1 MGSNPPP
8 REVPVRL
15 ADEQVVISLKLNRF
29 LLKIVIFILIF
40 MVGVFPGLVYAL
52 PQDGEI
58 ISGAGSISNDGA
70 GNLTVNQTSD
80 KIAINW
86 QSFSIGSNQSVMFL
100 QPSAS
105 ASALNNV
112 IGSLGSSIQGTL
124 NANGQVILTNP
135 NGININPNANIDV
148 GSLIASTLNISTQ
161 DFVNNLY
168 RFSQDPD
175 QELGYILNEGTI
187 RASDFVAL
195 IAPGV
200 ENKGVMVANLGT
212 ASAVAGEEVTV
223 DFVGDGL
230 INFSITK
237 AVAGTV
243 LDNEGNPISDQINNS
258 GAIQANGGQ
267 VILSA
272 LSTSEIIK
280 NVVNNEGMIEA
291 NTVVEKDGRIIL
303 MGGDQGVVRVSGT
316 LDASGDDSG
325 EKGGTAHVLGEK
337 VALDEGSLVDVSGDV
352 GGGEA
357 LIGGD
362 YQGNNARIQNA
373 WRTYVNQSAVI
384 NASAPTQGDGG
395 RVIVW
400 ADDVNRFYGSINS
413 SGGANGGNGGF
424 AEVSGKNF
432 LDFQGTANLSSR
444 FGSLGTL
451 LLDPTNVTIEDG
463 GSAAATAVDA
473 FADAGTNVSI
483 DADTLDAVGGNVT
496 IQATDTITVDEAIAL
511 TTSGASLSLTT
522 QDSIITINAPIS
534 TTNGAVNLTPGT
546 YITGDANGSVNSGSA
561 ETKIELYDGGH
572 IGVGG
577 ADCEENTCTMTLSS
591 ALLSVI
597 TSTGL
602 TIGGANTVLIYI
614 GGLTEAATANV
625 SGTVTLNAI
634 KRDEESQIIFQNN
647 LNAPNGDSEI
657 YFKALTTNSTD
668 NTFLGGDTTI
678 TVGDFNGKANYYDS
692 NLSAVNEGY
701 FQLASTLTMSGGGD
715 VTFTG
720 DKIEEF
726 GTIVG
731 AGTYTTNGPVSYID
745 WDGALRQAIDSAN
758 RNGFLDELDEMATGF
773 IKSLQKAGNC

>member
-1 MGSNPPP
+1 
-8 REVPVRL
+8 
-15 ADEQVVISLKLNRF
+15 
-29 LLKIVIFILIF
+29 

-135 NGININPNANIDV
+135 NGININANANIDV
-148 GSLIASTLNISTQ
+148 ASLIASTLNISTQ

-483 DADTLDAVGGNVT
+483 DADTLDAAKGNVT
-496 IQATDTITVDEAIAL
+496 IQATADITVDEAIAL
-511 TTSGASLSLTT
+511 TTSGASLSLTAK
-522 QDSIITINAPIS
+522 DDIILNQNIS
-534 TTNGAVNLTPGT
+534 TTNGAINLTAGDDLTLTGT
-546 YITGDANGSVNSGSA
+546 VNSGSA
-561 ETKIELYDGGH
+561 ETKIELYDGGY
-572 IGVGG
+572 ISLGDNG
-577 ADCEENTCTMTLSS
+577 DCEENTCTMTLSS
-591 ALLSVI
+591 TNLAQI

-602 TIGGANTVLIYI
+602 TIGGDNTTNIYL
-614 GGLTEAATANV
+614 GEVSEAATDNV
-625 SGTVTLNAI
+625 SGTVTLNATGSSLS
-634 KRDEESQIIFQNN
+634 EIIFG
-647 LNAPNGDSEI
+647 AGDDGVTAN
-657 YFKALTTNSTD
+657 FKALTTNSRSGTYLD
-668 NTFLGGDTTI
+668 SNITI
-678 TVGDFNGKANYYDS
+678 TTGDYNGTANS
-692 NLSAVNEGY
+692 NNDWDETTGY
-701 FQLASTLTMSGGGD
+701 GEFVLGTGITLNMKGGGD
-715 VTFTG
+715 VSFTG
-720 DKIEEF
+720 APIYEW
-726 GTIVG
+726 GTITG
-731 AGTYTTNGPVSYID
+731 AGTFTTSGAVLYID
-745 WDGALRQAIDSAN
+745 VDELIMNAIDSAN

-773 IKSLQKAGNC
+773 MKALGGGGNC

>member
-1 MGSNPPP
+1 M
-8 REVPVRL
+8 
-15 ADEQVVISLKLNRF
+15 AISLKLNRF
-29 LLKIVIFILIF
+29 LLKIAIFILIF
-40 MVGVFPGLVYAL
+40 IVGVFPGLVYAL

-148 GSLIASTLNISTQ
+148 ASLIASTLNISTQ

-325 EKGGTAHVLGEK
+325 EKGGTAHVLGQK

-413 SGGANGGNGGF
+413 SGGATGGDGGF

-483 DADTLDAVGGNVT
+483 DADTLDAAKGNVT
-496 IQATDTITVDEAIAL
+496 IQATADITVDEAIAL
-511 TTSGASLSLTT
+511 TTSGATLTLT
-522 QDSIITINAPIS
+522 AKDDIILNQNIS
-534 TTNGAVNLTPGT
+534 TTNGAINLTAGDDLTLTGT
-546 YITGDANGSVNSGSA
+546 VNSGSA
-561 ETKIELYDGGH
+561 ETKIELYDGGY
-572 IGVGG
+572 ISLGDNG
-577 ADCEENTCTMTLSS
+577 DCEENTCTMTLSS
-591 ALLSVI
+591 TNLAQI

-602 TIGGANTVLIYI
+602 TIGGDNTTNIYL
-614 GGLTEAATANV
+614 GEVSEAATDNV
-625 SGTVTLNAI
+625 SGTVTLNATGSSAS
-634 KRDEESQIIFQNN
+634 EIIFG
-647 LNAPNGDSEI
+647 AGDDGVTAN
-657 YFKALTTNSTD
+657 FKALTTNSRSGTYLD
-668 NTFLGGDTTI
+668 SNITI
-678 TVGDFNGKANYYDS
+678 TTGDYNGTANS
-692 NLSAVNEGY
+692 NSDWDETTGNGEFVLGTGI
-701 FQLASTLTMSGGGD
+701 TLNMTGGGN
-715 VTFTG
+715 VSFTG
-720 DKIEEF
+720 APIYEW
-726 GTIVG
+726 GTITG
-731 AGTYTTNGPVSYID
+731 AGTYTTSGSVLYID
-745 WDGALRQAIDSAN
+745 VDQLLMNAIDSAN

-773 IKSLQKAGNC
+773 MKALGGGGNC

>member
-1 MGSNPPP
+1 MGNNPPP
-8 REVPVRL
+8 REVPVKL
-15 ADEQVVISLKLNRF
+15 ADEQVAISLKLNRF
-29 LLKIVIFILIF
+29 LLKIAIFILIF
-40 MVGVFPGLVYAL
+40 IVGVFPGLVYAL

-135 NGININPNANIDV
+135 NGININANANIDV
-148 GSLIASTLNISTQ
+148 ASLIASTLNISTQ

-187 RASDFVAL
+187 RVSDFVAL

-267 VILSA
+267 VILTA

-325 EKGGTAHVLGEK
+325 EKGGTAHVLGQK

-413 SGGANGGNGGF
+413 SGGATGGDGGF

-473 FADAGTNVSI
+473 FADAGDDVSI
-483 DADTLDAVGGNVT
+483 DADTLDAAKGNVT
-496 IQATDTITVDEAIAL
+496 IQATADITVDEAIAL
-511 TTSGASLSLTT
+511 TTSGATLTLT
-522 QDSIITINAPIS
+522 AKDDIILNQNIS
-534 TTNGAVNLTPGT
+534 TTNGAINLTAGDDLTLTGT
-546 YITGDANGSVNSGSA
+546 VNSGSA
-561 ETKIELYDGGH
+561 ETKIELYDGGY
-572 IGVGG
+572 ISLGDNG
-577 ADCEENTCTMTLSS
+577 DCEENTCTMTLSS
-591 ALLSVI
+591 TNLAQI

-602 TIGGANTVLIYI
+602 TIGGADTTNIYL

-634 KRDEESQIIFQNN
+634 RTDGESQIIFQQNRYESGSN
-647 LNAPNGDSEI
+647 DSKI
-657 YFKALTTNSTD
+657 YFKALTTNSTHTTYLD
-668 NTFLGGDTTI
+668 GDTTI
-678 TVGDFNGKANYYDS
+678 TVGDFNGKANAYDDDS
-692 NLSAVNEGY
+692 FNST
-701 FQLASTLTMSGGGD
+701 FQLGTNNTLTMSGGGD

-720 DKIEEF
+720 DDVREY
-726 GTIVG
+726 GTITG
-731 AGTYTTNGPVSYID
+731 AGTYTTNGTVFYID
-745 WDGALRQAIDSAN
+745 WDWALRQAIDSAN

-773 IKSLQKAGNC
+773 MKALGGGGNC

>member
-1 MGSNPPP
+1 M
-8 REVPVRL
+8 VP
-15 ADEQVVISLKLNRF
+15 RF
-29 LLKIVIFILIF
+29 LQEFLVVVLIF

-86 QSFSIGSNQSVMFL
+86 QSFSIGSNQSVMFM

-267 VILSA
+267 VILTA

-337 VALDEGSLVDVSGDV
+337 VALDEGSLVNVSGDF

-413 SGGANGGNGGF
+413 SGGATGGNGGF

-473 FADAGTNVSI
+473 FADAGDDVSI

-546 YITGDANGSVNSGSA
+546 YITGDANASVNSGSA
-561 ETKIELYDGGH
+561 ETKIELYGDNGNY
-572 IGVGG
+572 IGVGA
-577 ADCEENTCTMTLSS
+577 ADCEGLPCTMTLSS

-668 NTFLGGDTTI
+668 NTFLGGETTI

-758 RNGFLDELDEMATGF
+758 RNGFLDELDEMAAGF
-773 IKSLQKAGNC
+773 IKSLQEGNNC

>member
-1 MGSNPPP
+1 MAPSFL
-8 REVPVRL
+8 RE
-15 ADEQVVISLKLNRF
+15 F
-29 LLKIVIFILIF
+29 LIVALSF
-40 MVGVFPGLVYAL
+40 MIGMFPGLVYAL

-86 QSFSIGSNQSVMFL
+86 QSFSIGSNQSVMFM

-148 GSLIASTLNISTQ
+148 ASLIASTLNISTQ
-161 DFVNNLY
+161 DFINNLY

-187 RASDFVAL
+187 RVSDFVAL

-212 ASAVAGEEVTV
+212 ASVVAGEEVTV

-280 NVVNNEGMIEA
+280 NVVNNEGMVEA

-325 EKGGTAHVLGEK
+325 EKGGTAHVLGQK

-362 YQGNNARIQNA
+362 YQGNNARVQNA

-413 SGGANGGNGGF
+413 SGGATGGNGGF

-463 GSAAATAVDA
+463 GSAAATDVDEA
-473 FADAGTNVSI
+473 WADAGTNVSI
-483 DADTLDAVGGNVT
+483 DADTLVAVNGNVKV
-496 IQATDTITVDEAIAL
+496 QATNNITVNEEVAL
-511 TTSGASLSLTT
+511 TASGASLQLASGNLNL
-522 QDSIITINAPIS
+522 NAPIS
-534 TTNGAVNLTPGT
+534 TNGGVIHIIVADADGLSGSDGT
-546 YITGDANGSVNSGSA
+546 INSGSA
-561 ETKIELYDGGH
+561 ETKIEMYNGGH
-572 IGVGG
+572 IGVG
-577 ADCEENTCTMTLSS
+577 AANCEQFDCTITIGSAFLSG
-591 ALLSVI
+591 I

-602 TIGGANTVLIYI
+602 TIGGTKTSNLYI
-614 GGLTEAATANV
+614 GGLTEAATANI
-625 SGTVTLNAI
+625 SGTVTLNA
-634 KRDEESQIIFQNN
+634 KFQGAWNAEEGRYSEIIFQHG
-647 LNAPNGDSEI
+647 LEAPDGNDEI
-657 YFKALTTNSTD
+657 YFKALTTNSTH
-668 NTFLGGDTTI
+668 NTFLDGNTTI
-678 TVGDFNGKANYYDS
+678 TVGDFNGKANAYDDDS
-692 NLSAVNEGY
+692 FNST
-701 FQLASTLTMSGGGD
+701 FQLGTNNTLTMSGGGN
-715 VTFTG
+715 VSFTG
-720 DKIEEF
+720 DEVREY
-726 GTIVG
+726 GTITG
-731 AGTYTTNGPVSYID
+731 AGTYTINGTVFYID
-745 WDGALRQAIDSAN
+745 WDWALRQAIDSAN

-773 IKSLQKAGNC
+773 IKSLQKGSNC

>member
-1 MGSNPPP
+1 MR
-8 REVPVRL
+8 REVSGRL
-15 ADEQVVISLKLNRF
+15 ADAQVTVSLKLNRF
-29 LLKIVIFILIF
+29 LFKIVVFILSF
-40 MVGVFPGLVYAL
+40 MIGMFPGLVYAL

-86 QSFSIGSNQSVMFL
+86 QSFSIGSNQSVMFM

-148 GSLIASTLNISTQ
+148 ASLIASTLNISTQ
-161 DFVNNLY
+161 DFINNLY

-187 RASDFVAL
+187 RVSDFVAL

-212 ASAVAGEEVTV
+212 ASVVAGEEVTV

-280 NVVNNEGMIEA
+280 NVVNNEGMVEA

-325 EKGGTAHVLGEK
+325 EKGGTAHVLGQK

-362 YQGNNARIQNA
+362 YQGNNARVQNA

-413 SGGANGGNGGF
+413 SGGATGGNGGF

-451 LLDPTNVTIEDG
+451 LLDPTNVTVEDG
-463 GSAAATAVDA
+463 GSARANSVDA

-483 DADTLDAVGGNVT
+483 DADTLVAVGGNVT
-496 IQATDTITVDEAIAL
+496 IQATNNITVDETIAL

-522 QDSIITINAPIS
+522 QEGLITINAPIS
-534 TTNGAVNLTPGT
+534 TTNGAVNLTS
-546 YITGDANGSVNSGSA
+546 GDNLVISGGVYETVNSGSA
-561 ETKIELYDGGH
+561 ATKIELYDGGH
-572 IGVGG
+572 ILLGDDG
-577 ADCEENTCTMTLSS
+577 DCEENTCTMTL
-591 ALLSVI
+591 LSEELQQI

-602 TIGGANTVLIYI
+602 TIGGDNTTNIYI
-614 GGLTEAATANV
+614 GEVSEAGTDNV
-625 SGTVTLNAI
+625 SGTVTLNATGSSTS
-634 KRDEESQIIFQNN
+634 EIIFG
-647 LNAPNGDSEI
+647 AGDDGATAN
-657 YFKALTTNSTD
+657 FNALTTNSRSGTY
-668 NTFLGGDTTI
+668 L
-678 TVGDFNGKANYYDS
+678 DS
-692 NLSAVNEGY
+692 NVTILIGDYNGTANSNSEWDETPENGE
-701 FQLASTLTMSGGGD
+701 FILGTGITLNMKGGGD
-715 VTFTG
+715 VSFTG
-720 DKIEEF
+720 ALIYEW
-726 GTIVG
+726 GTITG
-731 AGTYTTNGPVSYID
+731 AGTYTTNGSVLKID
-745 WDGALRQAIDSAN
+745 LDQLIMNAIDAAN
-758 RNGFLDELDEMATGF
+758 KNGFLDELSEMTAGF
-773 IKSLQKAGNC
+773 IKALQGGGNC

>member
-1 MGSNPPP
+1 
-8 REVPVRL
+8 
-15 ADEQVVISLKLNRF
+15 
-29 LLKIVIFILIF
+29 

-148 GSLIASTLNISTQ
+148 ASLIASTLNISTQ

-267 VILSA
+267 VILTA

-413 SGGANGGNGGF
+413 SGGATGGDGGF

-473 FADAGTNVSI
+473 FADAGDDVSI

-572 IGVGG
+572 ISLGDNG
-577 ADCEENTCTMTLSS
+577 DCEENTCTMTLSS
-591 ALLSVI
+591 TNLAQI

-602 TIGGANTVLIYI
+602 TIGGDNTTNIYL
-614 GGLTEAATANV
+614 GEVSEAATDNV
-625 SGTVTLNAI
+625 SGTVTLNATGSSLS
-634 KRDEESQIIFQNN
+634 EIIFGT
-647 LNAPNGDSEI
+647 GDDVMANF
-657 YFKALTTNSTD
+657 YALTTNSRSGTYLD
-668 NTFLGGDTTI
+668 GNVTILTGDYNGTANSNSDWDETTGAGEFVLGTGI
-678 TVGDFNGKANYYDS
+678 TLNMK
-692 NLSAVNEGY
+692 
-701 FQLASTLTMSGGGD
+701 GGGD
-715 VTFTG
+715 VSFTG
-720 DKIEEF
+720 APIYEW
-726 GTIVG
+726 GTITG
-731 AGTYTTNGPVSYID
+731 AGTFTTSGSVLYID
-745 WDGALRQAIDSAN
+745 VDDLIMQAIDSAN
-758 RNGFLDELDEMATGF
+758 RNGFLDELDEMVTDIIG
-773 IKSLQKAGNC
+773 SLEKAGNC

>member
-1 MGSNPPP
+1 M
-8 REVPVRL
+8 RL
-15 ADEQVVISLKLNRF
+15 ADAQVAISLKLNRF
-29 LLKIVIFILIF
+29 LLKIAIFILSF
-40 MVGVFPGLVYAL
+40 TVGMFPGLVYAL

-86 QSFSIGSNQSVMFL
+86 QSFSIGSNQSVMFM

-135 NGININPNANIDV
+135 NGININANANIDV
-148 GSLIASTLNISTQ
+148 ASLIASTLNISTQ

-267 VILSA
+267 VILTA

-325 EKGGTAHVLGEK
+325 EKGGTAHVLGQK

-413 SGGANGGNGGF
+413 SGGTIGGNGGF

-473 FADAGTNVSI
+473 FADAGDDVSI

-602 TIGGANTVLIYI
+602 TIGGADTTNIYL

-625 SGTVTLNAI
+625 SGTVTLNATGSSA
-634 KRDEESQIIFQNN
+634 SQIIFG
-647 LNAPNGDSEI
+647 AGDDGVTAN
-657 YFKALTTNSTD
+657 FKALTTNSRAGTY
-668 NTFLGGDTTI
+668 L
-678 TVGDFNGKANYYDS
+678 DS
-692 NLSAVNEGY
+692 NVTILIGDYNGTANSNSDWDETTQNGEFVLGTGI
-701 FQLASTLTMSGGGD
+701 TLNMSGGGD
-715 VTFTG
+715 VSFTG
-720 DKIEEF
+720 APIYEW
-726 GTIVG
+726 GTITG
-731 AGTYTTNGPVSYID
+731 AGTYTTSGSVLYID
-745 WDGALRQAIDSAN
+745 VDQLLMNAIDSAN

-773 IKSLQKAGNC
+773 MKALGGGGNC

>member
-1 MGSNPPP
+1 MAPSCL
-8 REVPVRL
+8 REFL
-15 ADEQVVISLKLNRF
+15 VVA
-29 LLKIVIFILIF
+29 LIF

-86 QSFSIGSNQSVMFL
+86 QSFSIGSNQSVMFM

-148 GSLIASTLNISTQ
+148 ASLIASTLNISTQ

-267 VILSA
+267 VILTA

-413 SGGANGGNGGF
+413 SGGATGGDGGF

-473 FADAGTNVSI
+473 FADAGDDVSI

-496 IQATDTITVDEAIAL
+496 IQATDD
-511 TTSGASLSLTT
+511 
-522 QDSIITINAPIS
+522 
-534 TTNGAVNLTPGT
+534 
-546 YITGDANGSVNSGSA
+546 Y
-561 ETKIELYDGGH
+561 H
-572 IGVGG
+572 
-577 ADCEENTCTMTLSS
+577 
-591 ALLSVI
+591 
-597 TSTGL
+597 
-602 TIGGANTVLIYI
+602 
-614 GGLTEAATANV
+614 
-625 SGTVTLNAI
+625 
-634 KRDEESQIIFQNN
+634 R
-647 LNAPNGDSEI
+647 
-657 YFKALTTNSTD
+657 
-668 NTFLGGDTTI
+668 
-678 TVGDFNGKANYYDS
+678 
-692 NLSAVNEGY
+692 
-701 FQLASTLTMSGGGD
+701 
-715 VTFTG
+715 
-720 DKIEEF
+720 
-726 GTIVG
+726 
-731 AGTYTTNGPVSYID
+731 
-745 WDGALRQAIDSAN
+745 
-758 RNGFLDELDEMATGF
+758 
-773 IKSLQKAGNC
+773 

>member
-1 MGSNPPP
+1 MVPSFL
-8 REVPVRL
+8 REFL
-15 ADEQVVISLKLNRF
+15 VV
-29 LLKIVIFILIF
+29 ILIF
-40 MVGVFPGLVYAL
+40 IVGVFPGLVYAL

-148 GSLIASTLNISTQ
+148 ASLIASTLNISTQ

-413 SGGANGGNGGF
+413 SGGATGGDGGF

-473 FADAGTNVSI
+473 FADAGDDVSI

-602 TIGGANTVLIYI
+602 TIGGADTTNIYL

-634 KRDEESQIIFQNN
+634 KRDEESQIIFQQNRYESGSN
-647 LNAPNGDSEI
+647 DSKI
-657 YFKALTTNSTD
+657 YFKALTTNSTHTTYLD
-668 NTFLGGDTTI
+668 GETTI
-678 TVGDFNGKANYYDS
+678 TVGDFNGKANYYDDDS
-692 NLSAVNEGY
+692 LTAT
-701 FQLASTLTMSGGGD
+701 FQLGTNITLTMSGGGD
-715 VTFTG
+715 VSFTG
-720 DKIEEF
+720 DEIREY

-731 AGTYTTNGPVSYID
+731 AGTYTTNGTVSYID
-745 WDGALRQAIDSAN
+745 WDWALRQAIDSAN
-758 RNGFLDELDEMATGF
+758 RNGFLDELDEMVTDIIG
-773 IKSLQKAGNC
+773 SLEKAGNC

>member
-1 MGSNPPP
+1 
-8 REVPVRL
+8 
-15 ADEQVVISLKLNRF
+15 
-29 LLKIVIFILIF
+29 
-40 MVGVFPGLVYAL
+40 
-52 PQDGEI
+52 
-58 ISGAGSISNDGA
+58 
-70 GNLTVNQTSD
+70 
-80 KIAINW
+80 
-86 QSFSIGSNQSVMFL
+86 
-100 QPSAS
+100 
-105 ASALNNV
+105 
-112 IGSLGSSIQGTL
+112 
-124 NANGQVILTNP
+124 
-135 NGININPNANIDV
+135 
-148 GSLIASTLNISTQ
+148 
-161 DFVNNLY
+161 
-168 RFSQDPD
+168 
-175 QELGYILNEGTI
+175 
-187 RASDFVAL
+187 
-195 IAPGV
+195 
-200 ENKGVMVANLGT
+200 MVANLGT

-267 VILSA
+267 VILTA

-325 EKGGTAHVLGEK
+325 EKGGTAHVLGQK
-337 VALDEGSLVDVSGDV
+337 VALDEGSLVNVSGDF

-413 SGGANGGNGGF
+413 SGGATGGDGGF

-473 FADAGTNVSI
+473 FADAGDDVSI
-483 DADTLDAVGGNVT
+483 DADTLDAAKGNVT
-496 IQATDTITVDEAIAL
+496 IQATADITVDEAIAL
-511 TTSGASLSLTT
+511 TTSGATLTLT
-522 QDSIITINAPIS
+522 AKDDIILNQNIS
-534 TTNGAVNLTPGT
+534 TTNGAINLTAGDDLTLTGT
-546 YITGDANGSVNSGSA
+546 VNSGSA

-572 IGVGG
+572 ISLGDNG
-577 ADCEENTCTMTLSS
+577 DCEENTCTMTLSS
-591 ALLSVI
+591 TNLAQI

-602 TIGGANTVLIYI
+602 TIGGADTTNIYL
-614 GGLTEAATANV
+614 GAVSEAATDNV
-625 SGTVTLNAI
+625 SGTVTLNATGSSA
-634 KRDEESQIIFQNN
+634 SQIIFG
-647 LNAPNGDSEI
+647 AGDDGVTAN
-657 YFKALTTNSTD
+657 FKALTTNSRAGTY
-668 NTFLGGDTTI
+668 L
-678 TVGDFNGKANYYDS
+678 DS
-692 NLSAVNEGY
+692 NITILIGDYNGTANSNSDWDETTQNGEFVLGTGI
-701 FQLASTLTMSGGGD
+701 TLNMSGGGD
-715 VTFTG
+715 VSFTG
-720 DKIEEF
+720 APIIS
-726 GTIVG
+726 G
-731 AGTYTTNGPVSYID
+731 
-745 WDGALRQAIDSAN
+745 
-758 RNGFLDELDEMATGF
+758 EM
-773 IKSLQKAGNC
+773 

>member
-1 MGSNPPP
+1 MVPSFL
-8 REVPVRL
+8 REFL
-15 ADEQVVISLKLNRF
+15 VV
-29 LLKIVIFILIF
+29 ILIF

-86 QSFSIGSNQSVMFL
+86 QSFSIGSNQSVMFM

-135 NGININPNANIDV
+135 NGININANANIDV
-148 GSLIASTLNISTQ
+148 ASLIASTLNISTQ

-212 ASAVAGEEVTV
+212 ASVVAGEEVTV

-413 SGGANGGNGGF
+413 SGGTIGGNGGF

-473 FADAGTNVSI
+473 FADAGDDVSI
-483 DADTLDAVGGNVT
+483 DADTLDAAKGNVT
-496 IQATDTITVDEAIAL
+496 IQATADITVDEAIAL
-511 TTSGASLSLTT
+511 TTSGATLTLT
-522 QDSIITINAPIS
+522 AKDDIILNQNIS
-534 TTNGAVNLTPGT
+534 TTNGAINLTAGDDLTLTGT
-546 YITGDANGSVNSGSA
+546 VNSGSA
-561 ETKIELYDGGH
+561 ETKIELYDGGY
-572 IGVGG
+572 ISLGDNG
-577 ADCEENTCTMTLSS
+577 DCEENTCTMTLSS
-591 ALLSVI
+591 TNLAQI

-602 TIGGANTVLIYI
+602 TIGGDNTTNIYL
-614 GGLTEAATANV
+614 GEVSEAATDNV
-625 SGTVTLNAI
+625 SGTVTLNATGSSAS
-634 KRDEESQIIFQNN
+634 EIIFG
-647 LNAPNGDSEI
+647 AGDNSVTAN
-657 YFKALTTNSTD
+657 FKALTTNSRSSTY
-668 NTFLGGDTTI
+668 L
-678 TVGDFNGKANYYDS
+678 DS
-692 NLSAVNEGY
+692 NVTILIGDYNGTANSNSDWDATTQNGEFVLGTGV
-701 FQLASTLTMSGGGD
+701 TLNMSGGGD
-715 VTFTG
+715 VSFTG
-720 DKIEEF
+720 APIYKW
-726 GTIVG
+726 GTITG
-731 AGTYTTNGPVSYID
+731 AGTYTTSGSVLYID
-745 WDGALRQAIDSAN
+745 VDQLLMNAIDSAN

-773 IKSLQKAGNC
+773 MKALGGGGNC

>member
-1 MGSNPPP
+1 MGNNPPP
-8 REVPVRL
+8 REVPVKL
-15 ADEQVVISLKLNRF
+15 ADEQVAISLKLNRF
-29 LLKIVIFILIF
+29 LLKIAIFILIF
-40 MVGVFPGLVYAL
+40 IVGVFPGLVYAL

-148 GSLIASTLNISTQ
+148 ASLIASTLNISTQ

-267 VILSA
+267 VILTA

-280 NVVNNEGMIEA
+280 NVVNNEGMVEA

-325 EKGGTAHVLGEK
+325 EKGGTAHVLGQK

-413 SGGANGGNGGF
+413 SGGTIGGNGGF

-473 FADAGTNVSI
+473 FADAGDDVSI
-483 DADTLDAVGGNVT
+483 DADTLDAAKGNVT
-496 IQATDTITVDEAIAL
+496 IQATADITVDEAIAL
-511 TTSGASLSLTT
+511 TTSGATLTLT
-522 QDSIITINAPIS
+522 AKDDIILNQNIS
-534 TTNGAVNLTPGT
+534 TTNGAINLTAGDDLTLTGT
-546 YITGDANGSVNSGSA
+546 VNSGSA
-561 ETKIELYDGGH
+561 ETKIELYDGGY
-572 IGVGG
+572 ISLGDNG
-577 ADCEENTCTMTLSS
+577 DCEENTCTMTLSS
-591 ALLSVI
+591 TNLAQI

-602 TIGGANTVLIYI
+602 TIGGDNTTNIYL
-614 GGLTEAATANV
+614 GEVSEAATDNV
-625 SGTVTLNAI
+625 SGTVTLNATGSSAS
-634 KRDEESQIIFQNN
+634 EIIFG
-647 LNAPNGDSEI
+647 AGDDGVTAN
-657 YFKALTTNSTD
+657 FKALTTNSRSGTYLD
-668 NTFLGGDTTI
+668 SNITI
-678 TVGDFNGKANYYDS
+678 TTGDYNGTANS
-692 NLSAVNEGY
+692 NSDWDATTQNGEFVLGTGV
-701 FQLASTLTMSGGGD
+701 TLNMKGGGD
-715 VTFTG
+715 VSFTG
-720 DKIEEF
+720 APIYEW
-726 GTIVG
+726 GTITG
-731 AGTYTTNGPVSYID
+731 AGTYTTSGSVLYID
-745 WDGALRQAIDSAN
+745 VDQLLMNAIDSAN

-773 IKSLQKAGNC
+773 IKSLQKGSNC

>member
-1 MGSNPPP
+1 
-8 REVPVRL
+8 
-15 ADEQVVISLKLNRF
+15 
-29 LLKIVIFILIF
+29 

-148 GSLIASTLNISTQ
+148 ASLIASTLNISTQ

-187 RASDFVAL
+187 RVSDFVAL

-212 ASAVAGEEVTV
+212 ASVVAGEEVTV

-280 NVVNNEGMIEA
+280 NVVNNEGMVEA

-413 SGGANGGNGGF
+413 SGGATGGDGGF

-473 FADAGTNVSI
+473 FADAGDDVSI

-496 IQATDTITVDEAIAL
+496 IQATADITVDEAIAL
-511 TTSGASLSLTT
+511 TTSGASLTLTAK
-522 QDSIITINAPIS
+522 DDIILNQNIS
-534 TTNGAVNLTPGT
+534 TTNGAINLTAGDDLTLTGT
-546 YITGDANGSVNSGSA
+546 VNSGSA
-561 ETKIELYDGGH
+561 ETKIELYDGGY
-572 IGVGG
+572 ISLGDNG
-577 ADCEENTCTMTLSS
+577 DCEENTCTMTLSS
-591 ALLSVI
+591 TNLAQI

-602 TIGGANTVLIYI
+602 TIGGDNTTNIYL
-614 GGLTEAATANV
+614 GEVSEAATDNV
-625 SGTVTLNAI
+625 SGTVTLNATGSSAS
-634 KRDEESQIIFQNN
+634 EIIFGT
-647 LNAPNGDSEI
+647 GDDVTANF
-657 YFKALTTNSTD
+657 YALTTNSRSGTYLD
-668 NTFLGGDTTI
+668 GNITILTGDYNGTANSNNDWDETTGAGEFVLGTGI
-678 TVGDFNGKANYYDS
+678 TLNMK
-692 NLSAVNEGY
+692 
-701 FQLASTLTMSGGGD
+701 GGGD
-715 VTFTG
+715 VSFTG
-720 DKIEEF
+720 APIYEW
-726 GTIVG
+726 GTITG
-731 AGTYTTNGPVSYID
+731 AGTYTTNGSVLYID
-745 WDGALRQAIDSAN
+745 VDQLLMNAIDSAN

-773 IKSLQKAGNC
+773 MKALGGGGNC

>member
-1 MGSNPPP
+1 MIG
-8 REVPVRL
+8 
-15 ADEQVVISLKLNRF
+15 
-29 LLKIVIFILIF
+29 
-40 MVGVFPGLVYAL
+40 MFPGLVYAL

-86 QSFSIGSNQSVMFL
+86 QSFSIGSNQSVMFM

-148 GSLIASTLNISTQ
+148 ASLIASTLNISTQ
-161 DFVNNLY
+161 DFINNLY

-187 RASDFVAL
+187 RVSDFVAL

-212 ASAVAGEEVTV
+212 ASVVAGEEVTV

-280 NVVNNEGMIEA
+280 NVVNNEGMVEA

-303 MGGDQGVVRVSGT
+303 MGGNQGVVRVSGT

-325 EKGGTAHVLGEK
+325 EKGGTAHVLGQK

-413 SGGANGGNGGF
+413 SGGTIGGNGGF

-451 LLDPTNVTIEDG
+451 LLDPTNVTVEDG
-463 GSAAATAVDA
+463 GSARANSVDA

-483 DADTLDAVGGNVT
+483 DADTLVAVGGNVT
-496 IQATDTITVDEAIAL
+496 IQATADITVDEAIAL
-511 TTSGASLSLTT
+511 TTSGASLTLTAK
-522 QDSIITINAPIS
+522 DDIILNQNIS
-534 TTNGAVNLTPGT
+534 TTNGAINLTAGDDLTLTGT
-546 YITGDANGSVNSGSA
+546 VNSGSA
-561 ETKIELYDGGH
+561 ATKIELYDGGH
-572 IGVGG
+572 ILLGDDG
-577 ADCEENTCTMTLSS
+577 DCEENTCTMTL
-591 ALLSVI
+591 LSEELQQI

-602 TIGGANTVLIYI
+602 TIGGDNTTNIYI
-614 GGLTEAATANV
+614 GEVSEAATDNV
-625 SGTVTLNAI
+625 SGTVTLNATGSTTS
-634 KRDEESQIIFQNN
+634 EIIFGT
-647 LNAPNGDSEI
+647 GDDVTANF
-657 YFKALTTNSTD
+657 YALTTNSRSGTYLD
-668 NTFLGGDTTI
+668 GNITILTGDYNGTANSNNDWDETTGAGEFVLGTGI
-678 TVGDFNGKANYYDS
+678 TLNMK
-692 NLSAVNEGY
+692 
-701 FQLASTLTMSGGGD
+701 GGGD
-715 VTFTG
+715 VSFTG
-720 DKIEEF
+720 APIYEW
-726 GTIVG
+726 GTITG
-731 AGTYTTNGPVSYID
+731 AGTYTTNGSVLYID
-745 WDGALRQAIDSAN
+745 VDQLIMNAIDAAN

-773 IKSLQKAGNC
+773 MKALQGGGNC

>member
-1 MGSNPPP
+1 
-8 REVPVRL
+8 
-15 ADEQVVISLKLNRF
+15 
-29 LLKIVIFILIF
+29 

-148 GSLIASTLNISTQ
+148 ASLIASTLNISTQ

-212 ASAVAGEEVTV
+212 ASVVAGEEVTV

-325 EKGGTAHVLGEK
+325 EKGGTAHVLGQK

-413 SGGANGGNGGF
+413 SGGATGGDGGF

-473 FADAGTNVSI
+473 FADAGDDVSI

-511 TTSGASLSLTT
+511 TTSGATLTLT
-522 QDSIITINAPIS
+522 AKDDIILNQNIS
-534 TTNGAVNLTPGT
+534 TTNGAINLTPGDDLT
-546 YITGDANGSVNSGSA
+546 LTGTVNSGSA
-561 ETKIELYDGGH
+561 ETKIELYDGGY
-572 IGVGG
+572 ISLGDNG
-577 ADCEENTCTMTLSS
+577 DCEENTCTMTLSS
-591 ALLSVI
+591 TNLAQI

-602 TIGGANTVLIYI
+602 TIGGADTTNIYL

-634 KRDEESQIIFQNN
+634 RTDGESQIIFQQNRYESGSN
-647 LNAPNGDSEI
+647 DSKI
-657 YFKALTTNSTD
+657 YFKALTTNSTH
-668 NTFLGGDTTI
+668 NTHLDGDTTI
-678 TVGDFNGKANYYDS
+678 TVGDFNGKANAYDDDS
-692 NLSAVNEGY
+692 LNST
-701 FQLASTLTMSGGGD
+701 FQLGTNITLTMSGGGD

-720 DKIEEF
+720 DEIREY

-745 WDGALRQAIDSAN
+745 WDWQLRLAIDSAN
-758 RNGFLDELDEMATGF
+758 RNGFLDELDEMVTDIIG
-773 IKSLQKAGNC
+773 SLEKAANC

>member
-1 MGSNPPP
+1 
-8 REVPVRL
+8 
-15 ADEQVVISLKLNRF
+15 
-29 LLKIVIFILIF
+29 

-148 GSLIASTLNISTQ
+148 ASLIASTLNISTQ

-267 VILSA
+267 VILTA

-362 YQGNNARIQNA
+362 YQGNNERIQNA

-413 SGGANGGNGGF
+413 SGGATGGDGGF

-463 GSAAATAVDA
+463 GSAATTAVDA

-483 DADTLDAVGGNVT
+483 DADTLDAAKGNIT
-496 IQATDTITVDEAIAL
+496 IQATADITVDEAIAL
-511 TTSGASLSLTT
+511 TTSGASLSLTAK
-522 QDSIITINAPIS
+522 DDIILNQNIS
-534 TTNGAVNLTPGT
+534 TTNGAINLTAGDDLTLTGT
-546 YITGDANGSVNSGSA
+546 VNSGSA
-561 ETKIELYDGGH
+561 ETKIELYDGGY
-572 IGVGG
+572 ISLGDNG
-577 ADCEENTCTMTLSS
+577 DCEENTCTMTLSS
-591 ALLSVI
+591 TNLAQI

-602 TIGGANTVLIYI
+602 TIGGTNTDNIY
-614 GGLTEAATANV
+614 LSEVSEAATDNV
-625 SGTVTLNAI
+625 SGTVTLNATGSSAS
-634 KRDEESQIIFQNN
+634 EIIFG
-647 LNAPNGDSEI
+647 AGDDGVTAN
-657 YFKALTTNSTD
+657 FKALTTNSRSGTYLD
-668 NTFLGGDTTI
+668 SNITI
-678 TVGDFNGKANYYDS
+678 TTGDYNGTANS
-692 NLSAVNEGY
+692 NSDWDETTGAGEFVLGTGV
-701 FQLASTLTMSGGGD
+701 TLNMSGGGD
-715 VTFTG
+715 VSFTG
-720 DKIEEF
+720 APIYEW
-726 GTIVG
+726 GTITG
-731 AGTYTTNGPVSYID
+731 AGTYTTNGSVLYID
-745 WDGALRQAIDSAN
+745 VDDLLMQAIDSAN

-773 IKSLQKAGNC
+773 MKALGGGGNC

>member
-1 MGSNPPP
+1 MVPSCL
-8 REVPVRL
+8 REFL
-15 ADEQVVISLKLNRF
+15 VVALS
-29 LLKIVIFILIF
+29 F
-40 MVGVFPGLVYAL
+40 MVGMFPGLVYAL

-148 GSLIASTLNISTQ
+148 ASLIASTLNISTQ

-413 SGGANGGNGGF
+413 SGGATGGDGGF

-483 DADTLDAVGGNVT
+483 DADTLDAAKGNVT
-496 IQATDTITVDEAIAL
+496 IQATADITVDEAIAL
-511 TTSGASLSLTT
+511 TTSGATLTLT
-522 QDSIITINAPIS
+522 AKDDIILNQNIS
-534 TTNGAVNLTPGT
+534 TTNGAINLTAGDDLTLTGT
-546 YITGDANGSVNSGSA
+546 VNSGSA

-572 IGVGG
+572 ISLGDNG
-577 ADCEENTCTMTLSS
+577 DCEENTCTMTLSS
-591 ALLSVI
+591 TNLAQI

-602 TIGGANTVLIYI
+602 TIGGTNTDNIYL
-614 GGLTEAATANV
+614 GGVSEAATDNV
-625 SGTVTLNAI
+625 SGTVTLNATGSSAS
-634 KRDEESQIIFQNN
+634 EIIFG
-647 LNAPNGDSEI
+647 AGDDGVTAN
-657 YFKALTTNSTD
+657 FKALTTNSRSGTYLD
-668 NTFLGGDTTI
+668 SNITI
-678 TVGDFNGKANYYDS
+678 TTGDYNGTANS
-692 NLSAVNEGY
+692 NSDWDETTGNGEFVLGTGI
-701 FQLASTLTMSGGGD
+701 TLNMTGGGD
-715 VTFTG
+715 VSFTG
-720 DKIEEF
+720 APIYKW
-726 GTIVG
+726 GTITG
-731 AGTYTTNGPVSYID
+731 AGTFTTNGTVLYID
-745 WDGALRQAIDSAN
+745 VDDLLMNAIDSAN

-773 IKSLQKAGNC
+773 IKALGGGEDC

>member
-1 MGSNPPP
+1 
-8 REVPVRL
+8 
-15 ADEQVVISLKLNRF
+15 
-29 LLKIVIFILIF
+29 

-86 QSFSIGSNQSVMFL
+86 QSFSIGNNQSVMFM

-135 NGININPNANIDV
+135 NGIHINPNANIDV

-325 EKGGTAHVLGEK
+325 EKGGTAHVLGQK

-561 ETKIELYDGGH
+561 ATKIELYDGGH
-572 IGVGG
+572 ISLGDKG
-577 ADCEENTCTMTLSS
+577 DCEENTCTMTLSS
-591 ALLSVI
+591 TNLAQI

-602 TIGGANTVLIYI
+602 TIGGADTTNIYI
-614 GGLTEAATANV
+614 GGVSEAATDNV
-625 SGTVTLNAI
+625 SGTVTLNATGSSAS
-634 KRDEESQIIFQNN
+634 EIIFG
-647 LNAPNGDSEI
+647 AGDDGVTAN
-657 YFKALTTNSTD
+657 FKALTTNSRSGTYLD
-668 NTFLGGDTTI
+668 GNITILTGDYNGTANSNSDWDETTGNGEFVLGTGI
-678 TVGDFNGKANYYDS
+678 TLNM
-692 NLSAVNEGY
+692 
-701 FQLASTLTMSGGGD
+701 TGGGD
-715 VTFTG
+715 VSFTG
-720 DKIEEF
+720 APIYKW
-726 GTIVG
+726 GNVVG
-731 AGTYTTNGPVSYID
+731 AGTFTTSGSVLYID
-745 WDGALRQAIDSAN
+745 VDELIMNAIDSAN

-773 IKSLQKAGNC
+773 MKALGGGGNC

>member
-1 MGSNPPP
+1 
-8 REVPVRL
+8 
-15 ADEQVVISLKLNRF
+15 
-29 LLKIVIFILIF
+29 

-86 QSFSIGSNQSVMFL
+86 QSFSIGSNQSVMFM

-105 ASALNNV
+105 ASVLNNV

-148 GSLIASTLNISTQ
+148 ASLIASTLNISTQ

-187 RASDFVAL
+187 RVSDFVAL

-212 ASAVAGEEVTV
+212 ASVVAGEEVTV

-280 NVVNNEGMIEA
+280 NVVNNEGMVEA

-362 YQGNNARIQNA
+362 YQGNNERIQNA

-413 SGGANGGNGGF
+413 SGGATGGDGGF

-451 LLDPTNVTIEDG
+451 LLDPTNVTVEDG
-463 GSAAATAVDA
+463 GSARANSVDA

-483 DADTLDAVGGNVT
+483 DADTLVAVGGNVT
-496 IQATDTITVDEAIAL
+496 IQATADITVDEAIAL
-511 TTSGASLSLTT
+511 TTSGASLTLTAK
-522 QDSIITINAPIS
+522 DDIILNKNIS
-534 TTNGAVNLTPGT
+534 TTNGAINLTAGDDLTLTGT
-546 YITGDANGSVNSGSA
+546 VNSGSA

-572 IGVGG
+572 ISLGDNGE
-577 ADCEENTCTMTLSS
+577 CEENTCTMTLSS
-591 ALLSVI
+591 TNLAQI

-602 TIGGANTVLIYI
+602 TIGGADTTSIYL
-614 GGLTEAATANV
+614 GEVSEAATDNV
-625 SGTVTLNAI
+625 SGTVTLNATGSSLS
-634 KRDEESQIIFQNN
+634 EIIFGTEDNVTAN
-647 LNAPNGDSEI
+647 
-657 YFKALTTNSTD
+657 FKALTTNSRSGTYLD
-668 NTFLGGDTTI
+668 GNITILTGDYNGTANSNNDWDETTGAGEFVLGTGI
-678 TVGDFNGKANYYDS
+678 TLNMK
-692 NLSAVNEGY
+692 
-701 FQLASTLTMSGGGD
+701 GGGD
-715 VTFTG
+715 VSFTG
-720 DKIEEF
+720 APIYEW
-726 GTIVG
+726 GTITG
-731 AGTYTTNGPVSYID
+731 AGTYTTNGSVLYID
-745 WDGALRQAIDSAN
+745 VDQLLMNAIDAAN
-758 RNGFLDELDEMATGF
+758 RNGFLDELDEMATG
-773 IKSLQKAGNC
+773 LMKALGGGGNC